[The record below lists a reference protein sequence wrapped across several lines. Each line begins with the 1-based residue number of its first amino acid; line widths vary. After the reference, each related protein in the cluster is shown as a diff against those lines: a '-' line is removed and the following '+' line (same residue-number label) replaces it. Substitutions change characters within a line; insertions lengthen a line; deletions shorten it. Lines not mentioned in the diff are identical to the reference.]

1 MDGLKEIQEHGSTG
15 FFGTRELE
23 LRRISTS
30 IIKIGRKD
38 DAIFATICA
47 RKEKMAK
54 KKKYIYICIVGSM
67 QLPGASI
74 VESEI
79 LRENA

>member
-54 KKKYIYICIVGSM
+54 KKKIYIYMYRWKHATTGRFHR
-67 QLPGASI
+67 GK
-74 VESEI
+74 
-79 LRENA
+79 